1 MKRVISS
8 FGFNGAE
15 GDEHLMYVTIADQD
29 LISEKIPM
37 SHEHFE
43 LIKNAITRAHDIGV
57 DNTAQLTKD
66 AISSVLDFNKPYL

>member
-57 DNTAQLTKD
+57 DNKVNV
-66 AISSVLDFNKPYL
+66 SSTCI